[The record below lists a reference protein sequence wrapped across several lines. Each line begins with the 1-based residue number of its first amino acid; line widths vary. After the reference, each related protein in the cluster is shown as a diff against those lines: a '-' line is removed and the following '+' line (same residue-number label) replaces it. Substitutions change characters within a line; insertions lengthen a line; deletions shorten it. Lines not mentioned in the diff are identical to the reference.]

1 MKDFFRFLAHPT
13 QDKTASPR
21 DVAFASLL
29 YFILGPVII
38 VSGALIQWK
47 VFNGEGPAL
56 GDRSAMTFGYLC
68 FGVLVEELSFRVPL
82 RNNLPARILASIG
95 VGFVVSRIFLGHIFG
110 CSRLV
115 SLIAVVPLAVL
126 MFFALDAM
134 HKHLKFPVIFYLL
147 ALLFG
152 LAHICNLTFDSF
164 SLATVWFVFYYT
176 FDKFCSG
183 AILGYIRVQTNI
195 VLPYILHLAL
205 DAGLMLVPKILEL
218 L

>member
-13 QDKTASPR
+13 QEKTASSR

-95 VGFVVSRIFLGHIFG
+95 VGFVVSRIFLDHIFG

-115 SLIAVVPLAVL
+115 SLIAVVPLDCPSSA
-126 MFFALDAM
+126 
-134 HKHLKFPVIFYLL
+134 PPRGRRRSPGRVIPRR
-147 ALLFG
+147 
-152 LAHICNLTFDSF
+152 
-164 SLATVWFVFYYT
+164 
-176 FDKFCSG
+176 SG
-183 AILGYIRVQTNI
+183 AWTRRHSLKR
-195 VLPYILHLAL
+195 PRSSAS
-205 DAGLMLVPKILEL
+205 
-218 L
+218 